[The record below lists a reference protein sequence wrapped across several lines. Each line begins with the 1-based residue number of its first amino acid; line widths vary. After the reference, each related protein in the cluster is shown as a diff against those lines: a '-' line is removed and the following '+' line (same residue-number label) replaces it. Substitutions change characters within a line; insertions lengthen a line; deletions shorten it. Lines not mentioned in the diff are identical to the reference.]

1 MAKKSFEVEVPL
13 HWEIVK
19 GDRPETIMLRL
30 RHKSLAAVQADGIQ
44 GGTTVLLAF
53 SQEMATDLANDL
65 LGKTAAAPR
74 PEKLDS

>member
-1 MAKKSFEVEVPL
+1 MSKKLFQVEVPV

-19 GDRPETIMLRL
+19 GEHPETIMLRL
-30 RHKSLAAVQADGIQ
+30 RHKSLAAVQAEGTQ

-53 SQEMATDLANDL
+53 SRDMAADLANDL
-65 LGKTAAAPR
+65 LGRTAAAPR